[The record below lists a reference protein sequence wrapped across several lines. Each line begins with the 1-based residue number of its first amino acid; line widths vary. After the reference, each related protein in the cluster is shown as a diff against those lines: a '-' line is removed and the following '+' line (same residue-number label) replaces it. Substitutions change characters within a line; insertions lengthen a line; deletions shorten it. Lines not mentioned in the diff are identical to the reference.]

1 MKGKKFAALA
11 LALGMSISF
20 AACGG
25 SEKST
30 STGAAGGTAATET
43 APEAPKGT
51 NGSWGNYTQI
61 LIPDGMKLV
70 EGSQIDKADPDSLSL
85 QKEGD
90 TSTYFMFSVMDEAKA
105 KSGVE
110 STKSMNKD
118 SNPTDVK
125 VDCGGV
131 TFQGVTYK
139 YNGTLDCVQ
148 VYGTVNGKCINV
160 MSAGYAPDSD
170 TFKEVLGSIQMK

>member
-11 LALGMSISF
+11 LALGMSLSF

-30 STGAAGGTAATET
+30 STGAAGGTAATEI

-85 QKEGD
+85 QKDGD
-90 TSTYFMFSVMDEAKA
+90 SSEQLARITEYL
-105 KSGVE
+105 
-110 STKSMNKD
+110 TKPSFICRTIMA
-118 SNPTDVK
+118 NP
-125 VDCGGV
+125 
-131 TFQGVTYK
+131 
-139 YNGTLDCVQ
+139 
-148 VYGTVNGKCINV
+148 
-160 MSAGYAPDSD
+160 
-170 TFKEVLGSIQMK
+170 